1 MDPSK
6 AQGYVLYAMTQEQLA
21 HTLFPLGS
29 MHKTETRQIAEEQDF
44 INAAKHDSQD
54 ICFVQNGCYA
64 DFIEQYTGKK
74 YPEGDFVDV
83 NGNVLGRHKGL
94 IRYTIG
100 QRKGLGLSLKEP
112 MYVKEV
118 NTTDNTVVLA
128 RESELYDRV
137 LYADDINLIS
147 VPVIKEPMRVKAK
160 VRYRQPEQWAT
171 VIQTGEDE
179 IRVEFDEPQRA
190 ITKGQSVVL
199 YDGDIIVGG
208 GTITK
213 VGERE

>member
-1 MDPSK
+1 
-6 AQGYVLYAMTQEQLA
+6 
-21 HTLFPLGS
+21 
-29 MHKTETRQIAEEQDF
+29 
-44 INAAKHDSQD
+44 
-54 ICFVQNGCYA
+54 
-64 DFIEQYTGKK
+64 
-74 YPEGDFVDV
+74 
-83 NGNVLGRHKGL
+83 
-94 IRYTIG
+94 
-100 QRKGLGLSLKEP
+100 